1 MKRLIAV
8 VVLGG
13 LLGGIGF
20 APATAKKK
28 PKPKRKPKIV
38 AKDVNYYLRR
48 ADCGGDDDAISLS
61 IVDGPDGGSGCGS
74 AFAGAPN
81 ELLIQSGDSPSSY
94 IWPAVDGIPLTLNTA
109 KDVTGEITVQSF
121 SGSPTLPAPP
131 YTSAGQATLV
141 VNLTGTAAGES
152 EPKAIGTASNTYIVT
167 PDTGSY
173 TTEFTIT
180 PDKAL
185 EKAVFTE
192 LQLETYVRGA
202 TALHGFF
209 ELDDPASFITIPTWA
224 KKKK

>member
-1 MKRLIAV
+1 MKRMIAV
-8 VVLGG
+8 IVLGG

-28 PKPKRKPKIV
+28 PKKKPKPKIV

-81 ELLIQSGDSPSSY
+81 EVFVQTGDPPSSY
-94 IWPAVDGIPLTLNTA
+94 LWPAIDGVPFTMNAA
-109 KDVTGEITVQSF
+109 KPITGEITVQSF

-141 VNLTGTAAGES
+141 VNLSGTTGGES
-152 EPKAIGTASNTYIVT
+152 KVIGTASNTYVVT

-173 TTEFTIT
+173 TTEFTMT

-192 LQLETYVRGA
+192 LQLETYVRG
-202 TALHGFF
+202 TTVLHGFF
-209 ELDDPASFITIPTWA
+209 ELDDPASFITVPTWA

>member
-1 MKRLIAV
+1 MKRIIAIALV
-8 VVLGG
+8 GG
-13 LLGGIGF
+13 LLGGLGF

-28 PKPKRKPKIV
+28 KPKPKAKPKPV
-38 AKDVNYYLRR
+38 AVDVNYYMRR

-61 IVDGPDGGSGCGS
+61 VVDGPDGGSGCGS

-81 ELLIQSGDSPSSY
+81 ELFIQGGDSPSSY
-94 IWPAVDGIPLTLNTA
+94 VWPAIDGIPLTLNTA
-109 KDVTGEITVQSF
+109 KDITGEITVHSF
-121 SGSPTLPAPP
+121 SGAPTLPAPP

-141 VNLTGTAAGES
+141 VNLTGTTGGES
-152 EPKAIGTASNTYIVT
+152 KVIGTASNSYLVT
-167 PDTGSY
+167 PDKGTY
-173 TTEFTIT
+173 TTEFKMT

-192 LQLETYVRGA
+192 LQLETYVRGT

-209 ELDDPASFITIPTWA
+209 ELDDPASFITVPTWA